1 METTIDATPKE
12 TYNKET
18 YNIEV
23 TGSWGYRELLNV
35 SEYTIDKDG
44 YLIVPV
50 PDNGTVL
57 GRDHKYIFRNWG
69 FVRIVLDETS

>member
-1 METTIDATPKE
+1 MEATSDTTP
-12 TYNKET
+12 KET

-23 TGSWGYRELLNV
+23 TGSWGYRELLNI
-35 SEYTIDKDG
+35 SEYKIDQDG

-50 PDNGTVL
+50 PNNGTVL
-57 GRDHKYIFRNWG
+57 GRDHKYIFRNWD